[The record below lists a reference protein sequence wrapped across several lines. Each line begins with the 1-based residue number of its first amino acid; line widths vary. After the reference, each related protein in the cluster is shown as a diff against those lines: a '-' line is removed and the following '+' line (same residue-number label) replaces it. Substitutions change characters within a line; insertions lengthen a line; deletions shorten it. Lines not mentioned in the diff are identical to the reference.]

1 MLGDHD
7 VGATL
12 PVRNLRGAWFKD
24 PDGNILAL
32 VNQPSGPQ

>member
-7 VGATL
+7 VGA
-12 PVRNLRGAWFKD
+12 WFRD
-24 PDGNILAL
+24 SDGNILAL